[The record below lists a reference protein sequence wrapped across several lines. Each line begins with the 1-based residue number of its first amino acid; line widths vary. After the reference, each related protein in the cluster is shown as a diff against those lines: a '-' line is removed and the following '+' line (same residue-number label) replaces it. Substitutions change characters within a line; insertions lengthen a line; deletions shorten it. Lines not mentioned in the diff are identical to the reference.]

1 MKYIIHNIIKYS
13 SINLIFVTGV
23 VYNEIREKN
32 IKE

>member
-13 SINLIFVTGV
+13 TINFIFVGGI
-23 VYNEIREKN
+23 VYNEIRKKN